1 MREIPVDGGEILAAV
16 VMSDPIRATTFEGGE
31 RNTRDGVALWEL
43 HVTVT
48 VRDAGASVLLLRVPG
63 ERPGVGLGQL
73 VTLAGLRGRVWEMG
87 GRHGISWTATGV
99 TPAGLPPAA
108 APAAK
113 RGEHS

>member
-48 VRDAGASVLLLRVPG
+48 VRDAGASVLLLRV
-63 ERPGVGLGQL
+63 LGQL